1 MEKGVKNVFE
11 FLMIFDPFY
20 LLFGQN
26 LYEKAENSLL
36 KAWELKLEYI
46 MDQLTKC
53 IRVPGLESVV
63 KTDLHYING
72 DALNN
77 LHSAFPI

>member
-1 MEKGVKNVFE
+1 M
-11 FLMIFDPFY
+11 FLSFLAFTLIFDHHQ
-20 LLFGQN
+20 FGQN
-26 LYEKAENSLL
+26 LYEKDELNSLL

-63 KTDLHYING
+63 KTDLHYIND

>member
-1 MEKGVKNVFE
+1 
-11 FLMIFDPFY
+11 MIFNPFY
-20 LLFGQN
+20 SHFGQN
-26 LYEKAENSLL
+26 LYEKDENSLL

-63 KTDLHYING
+63 KTDLHYIND